1 MERNDFPAHY
11 SADLYDRMANRFL
24 EAYDDWLLRRL
35 MQQIPAG
42 EDATLLD
49 VGTGTARLL
58 CRMAESEHFRNLRL
72 TGMDYFDDMVQVASS
87 NVTELGLA
95 HRIAIEYGD
104 VHALPHAN
112 GSVRYIISRSTVH
125 HWRDPILALKE
136 IHRVLVLG
144 GSAFIY
150 EINRDANPAA
160 MARFNQ
166 LRNQAGVE
174 NSRRDEKYSPEQI
187 WNFICSAGL
196 DKLSTLVAPK
206 NGMMSLGME
215 LCIKKEP

>member
-1 MERNDFPAHY
+1 MERNDFSAHY
-11 SADLYDRMANRFL
+11 SADLYDRMADRFL

-35 MQQIPAG
+35 MQQVPAG

-58 CRMAESEHFRNLRL
+58 CRMAEREHFRNLRL
-72 TGMDYFDDMVQVASS
+72 TGMDHFDDMIQVAIR

-95 HRIAIEYGD
+95 HRIAIESGD
-104 VHALPHAN
+104 VHALPRAN

-125 HWRDPILALKE
+125 HWRDPILALQE
-136 IHRVLVLG
+136 IHRVLEPG

-187 WNFICSAGL
+187 WSFVCSAGL

-215 LCIKKEP
+215 LRIQKES